1 MKTIVITMNNL
12 DTFST
17 FALLLIFSIVL
28 VALKTHLP
36 SYALTLSLIIS
47 TVLLLY
53 ILLNLHPLVLNLRKI
68 IENMNIK
75 NKYLTLIFKILG
87 ICTLTQFTSSSLKD
101 AGESSLAF
109 EAELI
114 GKVTII
120 YTSLPIFLD
129 IINLIVKLTN

>member
-1 MKTIVITMNNL
+1 MNNL
-12 DTFST
+12 NIFST
-17 FALLLIFSIVL
+17 FAVLLIFSIVF

-36 SYALTLSLIIS
+36 SYALALSLIVGAI
-47 TVLLLY
+47 LLLY
-53 ILLNLHPLVLNLRKI
+53 ILLNFYPLVLIFRKT
-68 IENMNIK
+68 IENMSIK

-87 ICTLTQFTSSSLKD
+87 ICTLTQFISSSLKD

-120 YTSLPIFLD
+120 YTSLPIFLE

>member
-1 MKTIVITMNNL
+1 MP
-12 DTFST
+12 S
-17 FALLLIFSIVL
+17 
-28 VALKTHLP
+28 LP
-36 SYALTLSLIIS
+36 YKE
-47 TVLLLY
+47 VY
-53 ILLNLHPLVLNLRKI
+53 ILLNFYPLVLIFRKT
-68 IENMNIK
+68 IENMSIK

-87 ICTLTQFTSSSLKD
+87 ICTLTQFISSSLKD

-120 YTSLPIFLD
+120 YTSLPIFLE